1 MSTMFGRRAMVS
13 MSIECSNNFM
23 PMLVTVMAM
32 GDGDTVDKST
42 PTPIATK
49 TRYKADMVD

>member
-1 MSTMFGRRAMVS
+1 MFGRRAMVS